1 MPRYICQSFV
11 DERVEPSARRVRF
24 LPWCVHGRLKWSDT
38 EASPGVWPE
47 GVIPDSFVEWVV
59 PMAASPG

>member
-47 GVIPDSFVEWVV
+47 GVPPDSFVEWVV